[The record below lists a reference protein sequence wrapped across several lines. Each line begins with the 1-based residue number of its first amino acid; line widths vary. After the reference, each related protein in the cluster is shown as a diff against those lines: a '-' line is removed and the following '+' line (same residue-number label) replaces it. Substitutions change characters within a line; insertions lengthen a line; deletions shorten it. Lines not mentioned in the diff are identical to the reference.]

1 MVKDQNKLV
10 VRTPQQFKE
19 MQDIE
24 VKTEHRVTRIDPK
37 GKRIE
42 VLNLAQSETQWVSY
56 DKLIITT
63 GARSRRLN
71 LPGSNAKNI
80 FTLKDL
86 QDGIRIR
93 EYIDENKPQQVAI
106 LGGGFIALEMCEA
119 FRLRNIETYVFCR
132 RDLPAGNL
140 EREISEKILKEL
152 EEKGVHFL
160 TYHEPV
166 AFHMNSNGEV
176 ASFETTKGSYP
187 AGMVLMAVGVT
198 PNVELAQTAGVEL
211 GKTGAIKTEFS
222 QMTSLADIY
231 AAGDCCEVFNLVSQD
246 WVHTP
251 LGDIANKQ
259 GRVAGENAAGGK
271 ATFLGVVGS
280 AAFKVFELE
289 VAFTGL
295 GIQIAKQYGFDVD
308 SQVIEAESKVSYM
321 PGAKRILIKL
331 IFDRKHGRLLGAQ
344 IAGREGVARRI
355 NAVAVALHQR
365 MTIDE
370 ISRLDFAYAPPFSA
384 PFDPIL
390 IAAEQATKKLIS
402 LKE

>member
-1 MVKDQNKLV
+1 M

-19 MQDIE
+19 MQDID
-24 VKTEHRVTRIDPK
+24 VKTEHRVTKIDPK
-37 GKRIE
+37 EKRIE
-42 VLNLAQSETQWVSY
+42 VVDLSKSETQWVPY
-56 DKLIITT
+56 DKLIIAT

-71 LPGSNAKNI
+71 LPGSNANNI

-93 EYIDENKPQQVAI
+93 NYIDGKRPKRVAV

-119 FRLRNIETYVFCR
+119 FRLRDLETFVFCR
-132 RDLPAGNL
+132 KDLPAGNL
-140 EREISEKILKEL
+140 EGEISEKILKEL
-152 EEKGVHFL
+152 QENGVHFL
-160 TYHEPV
+160 THHEP
-166 AFHMNSNGEV
+166 ADFKTNGKDEV
-176 ASFETTKGSYP
+176 TTFETHKASYRVD
-187 AGMVLMAVGVT
+187 MVLMAVGVI
-198 PNVELAQTAGVEL
+198 PNVELAKEAGIEL
-211 GKTGAIKTEFS
+211 GKTGAIRTDKAQRTN
-222 QMTSLADIY
+222 LADIF

-271 ATFLGVVGS
+271 AVFHGVVGS

-295 GIQIAKQYGFDVD
+295 GMEAARKYGFDVD
-308 SQVIEAESKVSYM
+308 SQVIEAESKVGYM
-321 PGAKRILIKL
+321 PGSKRMLIKL
-331 IFDRKHGRLLGAQ
+331 IFDRRSGRLLGAQ
-344 IAGREGVARRI
+344 MAGKEGVARRI
-355 NAVAVALHQR
+355 NALAVALHQK

-384 PFDPIL
+384 PL
-390 IAAEQATKKLIS
+390 IRF
-402 LKE
+402 

>member
-1 MVKDQNKLV
+1 MV

-19 MQDIE
+19 MQDID
-24 VKTEHRVTRIDPK
+24 VKTEHRVTKIDPK
-37 GKRIE
+37 EKRIE
-42 VLNLAQSETQWVSY
+42 VHNLSKSETQWFSY
-56 DKLIITT
+56 DKLIIAT

-93 EYIDENKPQQVAI
+93 EYIDENKPKQAAI

-119 FRLRNIETYVFCR
+119 FRLRDMETFVFCR
-132 RDLPAGNL
+132 RDLPAGNM

-152 EEKGVHFL
+152 QENDVHFL

-166 AFHMNSNGEV
+166 AFHVNSNGEV
-176 ASFETTKGSYP
+176 TSFETTKGHYP
-187 AGMVLMAVGVT
+187 ADMVLMAVGVV
-198 PNVELAQTAGVEL
+198 PNVELAKEAGVEL
-211 GKTGAIKTEFS
+211 GKTGAIPTDKAQRTN
-222 QMTSLADIY
+222 LADIF

-246 WVHTP
+246 WIHTP

-259 GRVAGENAAGGK
+259 GRVAGENAAGGG
-271 ATFLGVVGS
+271 AVFFGVVGS

-295 GIQIAKQYGFDVD
+295 GTEAARRYGFDVD
-308 SQVIEAESKVSYM
+308 SQVIEAESKVGYM
-321 PGAKRILIKL
+321 PGAKRMLIKL
-331 IFDRKHGRLLGAQ
+331 FFDRRSGRLLGAQ
-344 IAGREGVARRI
+344 MVGKEGVARRI
-355 NAVAVALHQR
+355 NALAVALHQK

-370 ISRLDFAYAPPFSA
+370 ISRLDFAYAPPFSSTL
-384 PFDPIL
+384 DPIL
-390 IAAEQATKKLIS
+390 IAAEQAAKKI
-402 LKE
+402 KMA

>member
-1 MVKDQNKLV
+1 
-10 VRTPQQFKE
+10 

-56 DKLIITT
+56 DKLIIAT

-222 QMTSLADIY
+222 QMTSLAGIY

-271 ATFLGVVGS
+271 ASFLGVVGS